1 MITIEV
7 KEREVKDRKEL
18 KILTLNNMLTKL
30 LKLLAQIKNRNNS
43 SELKNEIRQTI
54 YLL

>member
-18 KILTLNNMLTKL
+18 KIF
-30 LKLLAQIKNRNNS
+30 NS
-43 SELKNEIRQTI
+43 KQYVNKTFKIISTNYE
-54 YLL
+54 